1 MKANTKYTALEIL
14 TEAGIETPEE
24 KIGSM
29 RVRIGGISGIVK
41 PDHLIRIPTNTKEI
55 DIIVGQETITVP
67 IDSENEEIVV
77 SEGPQ
82 AAIEAKGII
91 ATENALAI
99 KEAKAEA
106 IIAKAEVAK
115 LAEAKVIK

>member
-41 PDHLIRIPTNTKEI
+41 PDHLIRIPIGTKEI
-55 DIIVGQETITVP
+55 DIIVGQETVTIP
-67 IDSENEEIVV
+67 IDSENEEIVI
-77 SEGPQ
+77 SEGAQ
-82 AAIEAKGII
+82 KAIEAKGVI
-91 ATENALAI
+91 ATENALALA
-99 KEAKAEA
+99 EAKAEA
-106 IIAKAEVAK
+106 TK
-115 LAEAKVIK
+115 LDEAKVIK